1 MYVSQSPTALMYLA
15 KFLATMISIY
25 SFLIWIRVIFTWVRI
40 PGQMM
45 ENPLLTFLK
54 KIVDPYLNWF
64 SPLTGLKRSNFDLTP
79 LAALAVLSI
88 FQSILRMYGSYGRL
102 TIGMVLAMIVQTL
115 WGYLVSPLF
124 WFIMI
129 ILVIRLI
136 FCYRR
141 SPNTMHYIRMLDSI
155 DGSLLNFVGRTFFAG
170 KTVNDRTIVWTSTI
184 FYFVAYLI
192 CKYLVGLLISFLVRL

>member
-1 MYVSQSPTALMYLA
+1 MYASQNPTTLMQLA
-15 KFLATMISIY
+15 RVLASLVSIY
-25 SFLIWIRVIFTWVRI
+25 SFLIWIRVVFTWVRI

-45 ENPLLTFLK
+45 ENPVLTFLR

-64 SPLTGLKRSNFDLTP
+64 SPLSGLKRSNFDLTP

-88 FQSILRMYGSYGRL
+88 FQSIFRMFGTYGKL

-129 ILVIRLI
+129 ILVIRLV

-141 SPNTMHYIRMLDSI
+141 SPNTMYYIRMLDSM
-155 DGSLLNFVGRTFFAG
+155 DGDLLDFAQRLFFSG
-170 KTVNDRTIVWTSTI
+170 KAVSDRTVVWSSTI
-184 FYFVAYLI
+184 FYLVAFLAA
-192 CKYLVGLLISFLVRL
+192 KYLVGLLVSFLVRL

>member
-1 MYVSQSPTALMYLA
+1 MYLA

-141 SPNTMHYIRMLDSI
+141 SPNTMYYIRMLDSI